1 MKRTRSIAIA
11 LALML
16 SSAQLCES
24 QPAQETVTRIAQS
37 LSPAQAATGGYWL
50 IEARGEVL
58 LHRAG
63 DEQIKPVSGNTQI
76 HPGDL
81 LIVRKGATA
90 TVRCADGRTWKLP
103 EGVSGALN
111 GCPMPNNQDPRV
123 PTLRS
128 PVDENSPY
136 IISPRQT
143 ALLDERPIL
152 RWNAVKG
159 AKHYIVKVRN
169 ATGVIWEARVNS
181 AKIAYSGSSLQPGGE
196 YQIIVRADGNLA
208 PMESAIF
215 LVLEKHKAEAV
226 RDKLQAVAQ
235 QGLSEPAQAL
245 AKIHIYSNDGL
256 FADGIE
262 TLETLVFSGKSTPAV
277 YQMLGA
283 LYDRVGLTQQ
293 AERYYSQAFNVGS

>member
-1 MKRTRSIAIA
+1 MKRTLSIAIA

-24 QPAQETVTRIAQS
+24 QPIQAINRIAQS
-37 LSPAQAATGGYWL
+37 VPPAQAAAGGYWL

-63 DEQIKPVSGNTQI
+63 DEQITQVSGNTQI
-76 HPGDL
+76 NPGDL

-90 TVRCADGRTWKLP
+90 TVRCADGRTWQLP

-143 ALLDERPIL
+143 VLLDERPIL

-159 AKHYIVKVRN
+159 AKLYTVKVRN
-169 ATGVIWEARVNS
+169 ATGVIWEAQVNS

-215 LVLEKHKAEAV
+215 LVLERHKAEAV
-226 RDKLQAVAQ
+226 RDKLNTVAQ

-245 AKIHIYSNDGL
+245 AKVNIYSNYGL
-256 FADGIE
+256 FADAIE
-262 TLETLVFSGKSTPAV
+262 TLEALVFSGKSTPAV

>member
-1 MKRTRSIAIA
+1 MKRTLSIAIA

-24 QPAQETVTRIAQS
+24 QPVQETVNRIAQS
-37 LSPAQAATGGYWL
+37 LSPAQAAAGGYWL

-63 DEQIKPVSGNTQI
+63 DEQIMRVSGNTQI

-81 LIVRKGATA
+81 LIVRKGASA

-111 GCPMPNNQDPRV
+111 GCPMPHNQDPRV

-143 ALLDERPIL
+143 ALLDKRPIF

-159 AKHYIVKVRN
+159 AKHYTVKVRS

-181 AKIAYSGSSLQPGGE
+181 TKIAYSGSSLQPGGE

-215 LVLEKHKAEAV
+215 LVLERHKVEAV
-226 RDKLQAVAQ
+226 QEKLNAVAQ

-245 AKIHIYSNDGL
+245 AKIHIYSHYGL

-293 AERYYSQAFNVGS
+293 AERYYSQAFTAGS